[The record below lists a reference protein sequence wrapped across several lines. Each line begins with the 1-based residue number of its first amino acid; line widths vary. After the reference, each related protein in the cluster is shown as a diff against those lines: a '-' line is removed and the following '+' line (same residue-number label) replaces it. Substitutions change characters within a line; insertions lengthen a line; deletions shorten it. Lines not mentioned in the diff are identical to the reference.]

1 MGCRK
6 EKGLTQLNRSHDK
19 SQRNR
24 EDSRITFNH
33 RLAVVSNPSSSNPVP
48 DGIHLKKVSAWLEAN
63 VSGFKAPC
71 EFSLIAGGHS
81 NLTYRCVDST
91 GTAYV
96 LRRPPLGHVL
106 ESAHDMGREHKIVSA
121 LQDSRV
127 PVAEICGLCKDVDV
141 NEAPFYVMRF
151 VEGTVFNGFEDT
163 EPFSLSDR
171 GGIARHVVEILA
183 DLHAVNPDEVGLGD
197 LGRKDAYLARQLKRW
212 TKQWEATKTDPIPE
226 MEECARRLSEL
237 PEQIGASIVH
247 GDYRVGNMIFQ
258 GDRVQA
264 ILDWELC
271 TLGDP
276 LADVGYLLNS
286 WIEPGEEGSDE
297 HPIGSGG
304 FLTREVIAQSY
315 AERTG
320 RDLSNINY
328 YRAFQ
333 HWRLAAISQGVYK
346 RYLVGAMGDSSDI
359 DLETYREG
367 VIKRAAAALELL

>member
-1 MGCRK
+1 MTNHK
-6 EKGLTQLNRSHDK
+6 ETAKIENHTVNPG
-19 SQRNR
+19 RNR
-24 EDSRITFNH
+24 
-33 RLAVVSNPSSSNPVP
+33 VSNPIKTSDTSSVTGAVP
-48 DGIHLKKVSAWLEAN
+48 DGINAASVSEWLHSNVNGLKPPL
-63 VSGFKAPC
+63 

-81 NLTYRCVDST
+81 NLTYRFVDAT
-91 GTAYV
+91 GAAYV

-121 LQDSRV
+121 LQNSKV
-127 PVAEICGLCKDVDV
+127 PVAEICGLCKDVTV

-151 VEGTVFNGFEDT
+151 VDGTVFNAYEDT
-163 EPFSLSDR
+163 APFSTAER
-171 GGIARHVVEILA
+171 GAIALHVVEILA
-183 DLHAVNPDEVGLGD
+183 DLHAIDPDEVGLGD
-197 LGRKDAYLARQLKRW
+197 LGRKEAYLARQLKRW

-226 MEECARRLSEL
+226 MGECAARLAEL
-237 PEQIGASIVH
+237 PEQVGASIVH

-258 GDRVQA
+258 GGRVQA
-264 ILDWELC
+264 VLDWELC

-286 WIEPGEEGSDE
+286 WIQPDEEGGDE

-304 FLTREVIAQSY
+304 FLTREGIADAY

-333 HWRLAAISQGVYK
+333 HWRLAAIAQGVYK
-346 RYLVGAMGDSSDI
+346 RYLVGAMGDNTEM
-359 DLETYREG
+359 DLPAYKEG
-367 VIKRAAAALELL
+367 VVTRARAALELL